1 MKVLTSDKEELTLK
15 YLEEDNEAE
24 APKFKGEVG
33 EIEVPTDAEMESY
46 DVPDMGEGDLDF
58 MSKDLFDEE
67 NDDIDTTVP
76 DGNDDFGLDD
86 LFDDDNDEKEDN

>member
-1 MKVLTSDKEELTLK
+1 
-15 YLEEDNEAE
+15 
-24 APKFKGEVG
+24 
-33 EIEVPTDAEMESY
+33 
-46 DVPDMGEGDLDF
+46 